1 MSGRLLFGEDR
12 EWTGGETSPI
22 AWCVLAPNPSAW
34 TLDGTNTWIVG
45 AAGGRCVV
53 VDPGPLDGG
62 HDTAIL
68 HRVEEQG
75 SQITAV
81 LLTHGHWDHAQGAS
95 ELADRAGVP
104 VHAWADGTL
113 TTDHRFEVGGAD
125 ISVIATPGH
134 TSDSVC
140 FIADDLLLTGD
151 TVLGRGTSVV
161 AHPDGRLA
169 DYLGSL
175 QTLARMCEDKG
186 VGRLLPGHGPLIDD
200 PTRVLDYYLRH
211 REERLQQVR
220 EAMAAGATTVSEITD
235 RVYWDVPAE
244 VRRAAEATVAAQI
257 DYLEETS

>member
-12 EWTGGETSPI
+12 DWTGGDIAPL

-34 TLDGTNTWIVG
+34 TLDGTNTWIIGG
-45 AAGGRCVV
+45 AGDRCVV

-62 HDTAIL
+62 HDQAIL
-68 HRVEEQG
+68 QRVEERG
-75 SQITAV
+75 CEITAV
-81 LLTHGHWDHAQGAS
+81 LLTHGHCDHAQGAN
-95 ELADRAGVP
+95 ELADRVAVP
-104 VHAWADGTL
+104 VHSWADGTL
-113 TTDHRFEVGGAD
+113 TTQHRFEVGGAELG
-125 ISVIATPGH
+125 VIATPGH

-140 FIADDLLLTGD
+140 FLADDLLLTGD

-169 DYLGSL
+169 DYLESL
-175 QTLARMCEDKG
+175 QALARMCEDEG
-186 VGRLLPGHGPLIDD
+186 VGRLLPGHGPIIDD
-200 PTRVLDYYLRH
+200 PSSVLGYYLRH
-211 REERLQQVR
+211 RQERLQQVR
-220 EAMAAGATTVSEITD
+220 EAMAAGATTVLEVTD